1 VKEITPHNNLKKLFD
16 FVSTE
21 VNNRTFYFNRKE
33 KDEVDKHLDSISVD
47 DLIKVAETLLKTSV
61 QFLVTCKGHQEEY

>member
-1 VKEITPHNNLKKLFD
+1 MKEITPHNNLKKLFD

-33 KDEVDKHLDSISVD
+33 KEEVNKHLDAISVD
-47 DLIKVAETLLKTSV
+47 DLIKVAEILLKTSV
-61 QFLVTCKGHQEEY
+61 QFLVTCKGHQ